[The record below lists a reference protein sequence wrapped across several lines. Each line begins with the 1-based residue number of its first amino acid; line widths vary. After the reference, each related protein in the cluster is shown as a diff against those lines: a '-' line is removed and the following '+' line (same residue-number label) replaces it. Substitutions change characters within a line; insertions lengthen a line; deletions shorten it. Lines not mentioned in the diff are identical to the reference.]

1 VLEKS
6 EDELLAL
13 RNFGRKSYDEL
24 RDKLIELGFLQEG
37 VEGMGGGG
45 TAVAEAPP
53 RTIMPGTTGEDE
65 ELGPVAKALLEAL
78 KESGREDL
86 IAEDETDDDEEA

>member
-24 RDKLIELGFLQEG
+24 RDKLIELGFLKEG
-37 VEGMGGGG
+37 VEGMGGGSLS
-45 TAVAEAPP
+45 ADAPA
-53 RTIMPGTTGEDE
+53 RTIIPDTSAGDE

-86 IAEDETDDDEEA
+86 IDDDDEAEDEEES